1 MRSELGNPRLLRVM
15 NERRLLDQLHREGP
29 ASRADL
35 AKVTG
40 LSKPTVSAALA
51 GLEEDGL
58 VHLVGEVSGRP
69 GPVTSLYDVNA
80 ASAHVAG
87 IDIGRDW
94 IRVAVADLRGTFAGR
109 TDGRNTARTSAELA
123 ELVARLAR
131 AAAHEAELDWSAI
144 VCAVVGSPGV
154 YDQNAGRLDLAPN
167 LPGPDLA
174 DRLRA
179 ALNVDLV
186 IENDINLAAVGEHA
200 YGEGRGKSNFAL
212 VSIGTGVGMGIV
224 VNGELYVGARGAAGE
239 VSYLP
244 ATDDLPTPDAA
255 PGPDT
260 APGPYTRSA
269 PAARSAPDVPL
280 VPDAGSAGEMPSAP
294 DVRRASEAGF
304 PDTQRPPG
312 TRPAPDRPSEVSSA
326 GSVTGASAQA
336 AGEVFPGVDQGDA
349 SVREH
354 GATETV
360 AAAPGVVRAAR
371 AAGLSLGTAKEIFAA
386 AERGDQAALS
396 VVAAEGRRIGGLLVA
411 VAAVLDPEVI
421 VLSGGV
427 GHNLELLGDAI
438 QRRIGEL
445 GPLRPTI
452 VASALGDSGV
462 LLGAVAHAR
471 GRAWDLIFSTRMG

>member
-15 NERRLLDQLHREGP
+15 NERRLLDHLHRHGP

-35 AKVTG
+35 AKITG

-69 GPVTSLYDVNA
+69 GPVTSLYDMNA

-94 IRVAVADLRGTFAGR
+94 IRVAVADLRGTFEGR

-123 ELVARLAR
+123 VLVGDLAR
-131 AAAHEAELDWSAI
+131 AAAREAELDWNTIA
-144 VCAVVGSPGV
+144 CAVVGSPGV
-154 YDQNAGRLDLAPN
+154 YDPTAGHLDFAPN

-174 DRLRA
+174 ERLRA
-179 ALNVDLV
+179 ALAVDLV
-186 IENDINLAAVGEHA
+186 IENDINLAAVGEHT
-200 YGEGRGKSNFAL
+200 YGEGRGKANFAL

-244 ATDDLPTPDAA
+244 AAEDLAPSPDSLA
-255 PGPDT
+255 
-260 APGPYTRSA
+260 
-269 PAARSAPDVPL
+269 
-280 VPDAGSAGEMPSAP
+280 
-294 DVRRASEAGF
+294 
-304 PDTQRPPG
+304 
-312 TRPAPDRPSEVSSA
+312 
-326 GSVTGASAQA
+326 
-336 AGEVFPGVDQGDA
+336 
-349 SVREH
+349 H

-371 AAGLSLGTAKEIFAA
+371 AAGLELDTAKQVFTAA
-386 AERGDQAALS
+386 AQGDAAALT
-396 VVAAEGRRIGGLLVA
+396 VVEAEGRRIGGLLVA

-427 GHNLELLGDAI
+427 GQNLALLGAAI
-438 QRRIGEL
+438 QARIEEL
-445 GPLRPTI
+445 GPLRPEI
-452 VASALGDSGV
+452 VASTLADSGV

-471 GRAWDLIFSTRMG
+471 SRAWDLIFAARRG